1 MQRDK
6 KKEAQQRLLKLA
18 WDMRQLFDDV
28 QIAGLFFGTGL
39 AVLHHALGP
48 EKAIEYVATLA
59 DEMIDGD
66 GSAPFEEKNPPFMN

>member
-28 QIAGLFFGTGL
+28 QIAGLFVGTAL

-48 EKAIEYVATLA
+48 EKTIEYVATLA

-66 GSAPFEEKNPPFMN
+66 DNAPFEEKNPPFMN